1 LLLLAT
7 IQISTTLQLVTVI
20 WVSDFEKETVTLTV
34 QTPMNTHVEY
44 YTKAHIHVQEM
55 LTFKLT
61 SFEVY
66 GKASILKY
74 RKLSEDSIFIF
85 SSLISAV
92 SVLAFTGRR
101 PTQVDKIEAV
111 VCRKISS
118 AMDVNSEGKMN

>member
-1 LLLLAT
+1 
-7 IQISTTLQLVTVI
+7 
-20 WVSDFEKETVTLTV
+20 
-34 QTPMNTHVEY
+34 
-44 YTKAHIHVQEM
+44 M

-66 GKASILKY
+66 GKASFLKY
-74 RKLSEDSIFIF
+74 RKLSEPSIFIF
-85 SSLISAV
+85 PSLISSV

-111 VCRKISS
+111 ARRKISS